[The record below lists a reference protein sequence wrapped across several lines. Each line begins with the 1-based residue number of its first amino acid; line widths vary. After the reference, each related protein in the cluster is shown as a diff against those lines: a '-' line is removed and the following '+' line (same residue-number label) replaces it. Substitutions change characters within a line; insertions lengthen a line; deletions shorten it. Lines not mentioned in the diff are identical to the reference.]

1 MNKFTKLLYL
11 LSASIVLHSCT
22 PLRTIINN
30 EFPPLSTTDQQ
41 YVSVERNL
49 SELAD
54 FKPHVGLHIDKNLII
69 QYLPAE
75 IKKAAEA
82 INDENVKVQNLE
94 PTLSFDKQGVFI
106 EADFS
111 IAIPKYDAEIKGS
124 FKGVSAI
131 STETDS
137 LYLRSALSTLKIKSI
152 KFTKKP
158 KLSKKALANLISP
171 ILKNYIE
178 NLNGQIFKKPT
189 VIYTGWGETYKLSL
203 KEMFKDPNTEVIA
216 DSINISRFIKKS
228 SIRVKSSGVS
238 VMVELIKDK
247 LALDL
252 SSIAT
257 PKTRTDAEL
266 TTIFKIF
273 NEKYDSTW
281 LSVFE
286 PIDVKALI
294 ATNISKS
301 EISNIFNEA
310 LSKQIILKQNFVL
323 PEATFNEKLE
333 VKRGEIDCQK
343 VRTKF
348 EYPDFNG
355 ASCNWSC
362 NRYLGVED
370 PVCVASK
377 AACRVRREAE
387 RIVWQT
393 SRETARIAH
402 QIENETKVAACDVW
416 RETLDFLALGRFK
429 GDVSGS
435 GKANINLKSFN
446 FNSDL
451 SEISLKYS
459 GGVDAKLKS
468 NLELK
473 PIDLGNIFFCYSN
486 YDKKTSSDIDINIP
500 EVTSKV
506 IINSTREGENLLLS
520 IKLDKVSYN
529 ASINPSPIHS
539 LILDPRFQLQ
549 CPISNL
555 LNIAVPSL
563 AASKLLG
570 MVKLAPE
577 QELLLLGKVKGSYGI
592 DAIQIPFKPI
602 AFKINGEQKKSLIF
616 WNSKS
621 IQFTY
626 LKP

>member
-1 MNKFTKLLYL
+1 MNKFTKLLL
-11 LSASIVLHSCT
+11 LLCASVFFHSCT

-49 SELAD
+49 VGLAD
-54 FKPHVGLHIDKNLII
+54 FKPHVGLNIDKEIII

-94 PTLSFDKQGVFI
+94 PKLSFDRQGVFI
-106 EADFS
+106 DADFL
-111 IAIPKYDAEIKGS
+111 ITIPKYDAEIKGN
-124 FKGVSAI
+124 FIGVTAI
-131 STETDS
+131 STEKDT
-137 LYLRSALSTLKIKSI
+137 LYLRSALSSLKIKSI

-189 VIYTGWGETYKLSL
+189 VIYTGWGETYKLNL

-216 DSINISRFIKKS
+216 DSIKISRFIKKT

-247 LALDL
+247 P
-252 SSIAT
+252 SIDAST
-257 PKTRTDAEL
+257 IPSPKTRTDAEL
-266 TTIFKIF
+266 TKIFKQF
-273 NEKYDSTW
+273 NAKYDSTW

-286 PIDVKALI
+286 PIDIKSLVV
-294 ATNISKS
+294 TNISKS
-301 EISNIFNEA
+301 EISNIFNDA
-310 LSKQIILKQNFVL
+310 LSKQIILKQNFVI

-343 VRTKF
+343 VRTDF
-348 EYPDFNG
+348 DYPSFNG
-355 ASCNWSC
+355 ASCDWHCSKYDVFC
-362 NRYLGVED
+362 K
-370 PVCVASK
+370 ASRE
-377 AACRVRREAE
+377 ACKVKREAE
-387 RIVWQT
+387 RVVWQA

-402 QIENETKVAACDVW
+402 QAENETKVVACNVW

-429 GDVSGS
+429 GNVSGS
-435 GKANINLKSFN
+435 GKAIINLESFN
-446 FNSDL
+446 FNSDI

-459 GGVDAKLKS
+459 GGVDAKLNA
-468 NLELK
+468 NLELN
-473 PIDLGNIFFCYSN
+473 PVDLGHIFFCYSN
-486 YDKKTSSDIDINIP
+486 YDKKTSSNIGINIP
-500 EVTSKV
+500 EATSK
-506 IINSTREGENLLLS
+506 ISINSTREGENLILS

-529 ASINPSPIHS
+529 ASINPSPLHS
-539 LILDPRFQLQ
+539 LLLDPQFRLQ

-555 LNIAVPSL
+555 LELGSITIA
-563 AASKLLG
+563 AGKFLG
-570 MVKLAPE
+570 LVKLAPE
-577 QELLLLGKVKGSYGI
+577 QELLLLGQVKGSYGI

-602 AFKINGEQKKSLIF
+602 DFKINGEQKKSLIF